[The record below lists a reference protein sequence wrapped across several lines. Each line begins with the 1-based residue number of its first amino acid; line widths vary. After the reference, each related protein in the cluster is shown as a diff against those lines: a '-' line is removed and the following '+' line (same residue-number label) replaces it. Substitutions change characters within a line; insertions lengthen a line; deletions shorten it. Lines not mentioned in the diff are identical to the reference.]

1 MLPVQLL
8 RTWWLGRNRHELHRG
23 LRLLRLLRFL
33 SLHTLTLCFM
43 RHGRLPT
50 FVDAGLPPVHLLRAR
65 GGFSTA
71 LSVAE
76 LMHIKGSCLRNDA
89 SDLRAEASMPRW
101 DFGVPCATAD
111 LGA

>member
-65 GGFSTA
+65 GWVLHCF
-71 LSVAE
+71 
-76 LMHIKGSCLRNDA
+76 KR
-89 SDLRAEASMPRW
+89 R
-101 DFGVPCATAD
+101 
-111 LGA
+111 GAHAHQRQLLA